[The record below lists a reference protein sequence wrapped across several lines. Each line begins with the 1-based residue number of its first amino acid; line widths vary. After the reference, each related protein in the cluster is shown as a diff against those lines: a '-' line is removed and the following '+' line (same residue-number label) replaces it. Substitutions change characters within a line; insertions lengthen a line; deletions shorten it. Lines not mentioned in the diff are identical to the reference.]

1 MWLFST
7 YLLFFYIF
15 PGHNCIVVITSKRN
29 EKPRIDANFVIP
41 NLDLSSHDTFT
52 MCGRFNIYQFIIHSK
67 VVSGKYVY
75 NETFFEGNEFQQGIF
90 PGFGTY
96 SLFVCDEVL
105 CDLIPSEDRKLKH
118 VFVWL
123 YLFGEIKIFPTTI
136 KPNTWN
142 SFCLNA
148 NSTTS
153 VLRINGDMLITH
165 NDKRNVSAYGY
176 YNYGNYSFMN
186 DPAASQS
193 ISAMYGSVTDINIWD
208 RILSEKKIDNWIN
221 CSVDMD
227 GNVYSWRTSSQY
239 IQLNGLEKV
248 NDSLENIC
256 YSTNSSNLFLGNED
270 LNFEDA
276 LNYCNKIGSMK
287 EISSNET
294 AIEVAKALESATRWE
309 EIFTGYTDIEVEGLF
324 VLHSTEE
331 NMTFTNWADG
341 QPNNIG
347 DNQDCVTMFFSDL
360 ELYDYP
366 CHTKLQPV
374 CNIAEVNHIYMS
386 TDK

>member
-1 MWLFST
+1 M
-7 YLLFFYIF
+7 
-15 PGHNCIVVITSKRN
+15 
-29 EKPRIDANFVIP
+29 
-41 NLDLSSHDTFT
+41 
-52 MCGRFNIYQFIIHSK
+52 
-67 VVSGKYVY
+67 
-75 NETFFEGNEFQQGIF
+75 EFMPI
-90 PGFGTY
+90 
-96 SLFVCDEVL
+96 
-105 CDLIPSEDRKLKH
+105 
-118 VFVWL
+118 
-123 YLFGEIKIFPTTI
+123 
-136 KPNTWN
+136 
-142 SFCLNA
+142 
-148 NSTTS
+148 
-153 VLRINGDMLITH
+153 LRINGDMLITH

-227 GNVYSWRTSSQY
+227 GNVYSWRDSSQY

-256 YSTNSSNLFLGNED
+256 YSTSSTNLFLGNED

-374 CNIAEVNHIYMS
+374 CNIAEVNHII
-386 TDK
+386 